1 MNKKIKK
8 SFKKISKLKKVI
20 KNHIIDPTPSETV
33 IATTVLSAAAISGII
48 IGVGG
53 APVIAPVLAGSIIAV
68 GTVSA
73 MTYIVEKIN
82 ELENNSV
89 IEGSKSQT
97 KRLTSVI

>member
-33 IATTVLSAAAISGII
+33 IATTILSAAISGII
-48 IGVGG
+48 IGAGG
-53 APVIAPVLAGSIIAV
+53 TPVIAPVLAGSIIAV

-82 ELENNSV
+82 ESENNSV
-89 IEGSKSQT
+89 IEGSKSQNLF
-97 KRLTSVI
+97 RIF